1 MKKEQFLE
9 LGLDEELA
17 KKCEKASQ
25 EELKGYI
32 PKARFDEVNTEKK
45 KLESDV
51 SERDKQLED
60 LKNAT
65 GDIETL
71 KKQISSLQEENKKK
85 DEAHANE
92 LHQLKIDTA
101 VNNAL
106 VGAKAKNT
114 TAVKALLKGL
124 DKAILNDDGSILGL
138 KEQIEN
144 LKKTD
149 GYLFETKSKPNIKGA
164 SIGETSNDNV
174 PKIDTSKMTY
184 SEMIKALAENPDMTI

>member
-32 PKARFDEVNTEKK
+32 PKTRFDEVNTEKK

-101 VNNAL
+101 VTNAL
-106 VGAKAKNT
+106 VNAKAKNT

-124 DKAILNDDGSILGL
+124 DNAVLNDDGSILGL

-149 GYLFETKSKPNIKGA
+149 GYLFETKTKPNIKGA
-164 SIGETSNDNV
+164 SIGETSNDDV

-184 SEMIKALAENPDMTI
+184 SEMMKALAENPDITF

>member
-32 PKARFDEVNTEKK
+32 PKTRFDEVNTEKK

-101 VNNAL
+101 VTNAL
-106 VGAKAKNT
+106 VNAKAKNT

-124 DKAILNDDGSILGL
+124 DNAVLNDDGSILGL

-149 GYLFETKSKPNIKGA
+149 GYLFETKTKPHIKGA
-164 SIGETSNDNV
+164 SIGETSNDDV

-184 SEMIKALAENPDMTI
+184 SEMMKALAENPDITF